1 MGNAGLRSEKTIELL
16 AVENSKPHKDG
27 LLFRICQ
34 YVEYKQ
40 KARRENEKLQ
50 TGRRERT
57 PRGAI

>member
-1 MGNAGLRSEKTIELL
+1 MGNAGLRSEKTIEFL

-40 KARRENEKLQ
+40 KARRENEKL
-50 TGRRERT
+50 
-57 PRGAI
+57 